1 MGSDGLWSNSFSW
14 GASLKTW
21 SVSLQYLWSF
31 LTLPAHIKTKRKTRR
46 LKTGKIRGWCGGFG
60 GWVLR
65 DSKSS
70 RHGWRASKHQLL
82 LHQEKTFT
90 LQQLKHHLLVLFK
103 VTFLC
108 VHYPL
113 TYLSSSHLLAV
124 ITLKKAK
131 ERKLMTS
138 SNLGYPH
145 ERQKMTLK
153 SCVCGVELKEDKS
166 LLSLHQSLSWPLTR
180 NMRMSLIPFCFCD
193 AISSSH
199 LSDRRYWGKCS
210 EEWSRFEQPRSENG
224 VGPSFICFLYL
235 WWSTVQQK
243 QKKQRVH
250 ERVHVGYCHVLPL
263 DPLKSLLSFSKDPC
277 VHWQSSFH
285 KTR

>member
-113 TYLSSSHLLAV
+113 TYLSSSHRLLAV
-124 ITLKKAK
+124 ITLKKSKRK
-131 ERKLMTS
+131 ETHDKL
-138 SNLGYPH
+138 
-145 ERQKMTLK
+145 QFK
-153 SCVCGVELKEDKS
+153 
-166 LLSLHQSLSWPLTR
+166 
-180 NMRMSLIPFCFCD
+180 
-193 AISSSH
+193 ISSWKTKDDTEE
-199 LSDRRYWGKCS
+199 LCLRCWTQRR
-210 EEWSRFEQPRSENG
+210 
-224 VGPSFICFLYL
+224 
-235 WWSTVQQK
+235 
-243 QKKQRVH
+243 
-250 ERVHVGYCHVLPL
+250 
-263 DPLKSLLSFSKDPC
+263 
-277 VHWQSSFH
+277 
-285 KTR
+285 